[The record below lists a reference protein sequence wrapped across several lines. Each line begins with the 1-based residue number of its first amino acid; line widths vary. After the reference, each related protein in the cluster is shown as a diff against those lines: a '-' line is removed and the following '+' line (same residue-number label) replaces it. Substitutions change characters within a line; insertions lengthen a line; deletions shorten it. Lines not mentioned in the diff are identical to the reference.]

1 MSRTPGTDRVF
12 LRNIQLTLTVG
23 FDCWHRPKPQ
33 PVLLSVFMLTDVGPA
48 AEGDDIALT
57 INYGAVCKALVDSLS
72 KLSYTTLARFA
83 SEAGSICLRVG
94 GCTAVEV
101 VAHLP
106 KALLQAES
114 IDGGITVRLEV
125 KKMGEDQLT
134 SLPTL
139 VMKTRLS
146 CVIGVHPH
154 ERAAKQPIVL
164 SLTSR
169 SYNLWEID
177 DFQKWFSKLFD
188 VSSLDLSSRLWHYLL
203 WHTRKLKNH
212 PIEPWRP

>member
-1 MSRTPGTDRVF
+1 MTPTPGTDRVF
-12 LRNIQLTLTVG
+12 LRNIQFSLTVG

-57 INYGAVCKALVDSLS
+57 IDYGAVYRALVDSLS
-72 KLSYTTLARFA
+72 KLSHTTLAIFA
-83 SEAGSICLRVG
+83 REAGQICLRVG
-94 GCTAVEV
+94 GCKAAEV

-125 KKMGEDQLT
+125 KKMGEDQLI

-146 CVIGVHPH
+146 CIIGVNPH
-154 ERAAKQPIVL
+154 ERAAKQPIIL
-164 SLTSR
+164 SLTSA
-169 SYNLWEID
+169 SYRLWEVD
-177 DFQKWFSKLFD
+177 DFQKWFNKLFD
-188 VSSLDLSSRLWHYLL
+188 VSYKIRLWHYLL
-203 WHTRKLKNH
+203 CDPRKSKNH